1 VVARGRPEP
10 QAAAWALDLDHV
22 EESVEALHQ
31 VIRDVPDVDRPLVD
45 DADEVRAENP
55 IVVLEPPLP
64 HGLRM
69 VAEQQRGELVDGRA
83 SRPMLKT
90 SAEIVGHEPL
100 PHEDV
105 EELLS
110 VGIVEDLADDVE
122 APLVAAVEDE
132 IAARPGRERLDVVGD
147 ELD

>member
-1 VVARGRPEP
+1 
-10 QAAAWALDLDHV
+10 
-22 EESVEALHQ
+22 
-31 VIRDVPDVDRPLVD
+31 
-45 DADEVRAENP
+45 
-55 IVVLEPPLP
+55 LP
-64 HGLRM
+64 K
-69 VAEQQRGELVDGRA
+69 QQRGELVDGRA

-105 EELLS
+105 EELPS
-110 VGIVEDLADDVE
+110 VGIVENLADDVE

>member
-1 VVARGRPEP
+1 
-10 QAAAWALDLDHV
+10 
-22 EESVEALHQ
+22 
-31 VIRDVPDVDRPLVD
+31 
-45 DADEVRAENP
+45 
-55 IVVLEPPLP
+55 
-64 HGLRM
+64 
-69 VAEQQRGELVDGRA
+69 
-83 SRPMLKT
+83 MLKT

-147 ELD
+147 ELDWGGEFLRVERQLALRLSRIGCSSPLRRR